1 MARTQDTRWAS
12 IETPLGK
19 DVLLFRRMAG
29 VEELGRIFQYELELC
44 SENENI
50 TFDDIIGQNVTIRMN
65 YTDSDARFING
76 VVSRFSRTQEVE
88 DLTYYQATVVPN
100 LWLLT
105 RTSDCRIYQNMDAS
119 AIIKDVLKEQGIAD
133 VEYKFGSTTYPT
145 REFCVMY
152 RESYFSFVSRLMEE
166 EGIYYYFKHED
177 GKHTMVLLNAG
188 SLHEAQ
194 PGFEEMEYNPRDE
207 GSVDQD
213 SIYYWVEMGQ
223 FDAAKFK
230 YFDYNMETPKSTLE
244 GEGEVPRNYTIPE
257 NITRFDYPG
266 MYSVAGDAAT
276 YAKYRAEEYQVD
288 YQTFKG
294 ECIIRGTACGALFA
308 MTNYPLASQNT
319 DYVITSTTINV
330 VGEDYTSAP
339 VEGQKLDPFKCSFTA
354 IRKTEQ
360 FRSERNTPW
369 PVVKGP
375 QTAVVVGESGQEIHT
390 DEYGRIRVQF
400 HWDRYGNKDE
410 NSSCFIRLAQN
421 WAGKNWGAVMLPRIG
436 QEVVVEFL
444 EGNPDR
450 PIVVGS
456 LYNADNKPPYALPDN
471 MTMMVLKSNSSIG
484 GEGFNEIRFQ
494 DKKDEEQIFIHGQK
508 NFDKRILNDSF
519 EWVGNDHHLQ
529 VINDRKEKVDNDKH
543 ETVGRDH
550 IETIERDH
558 NVTIKGKEAISVTDS
573 HSFTV
578 EGDVIEVFKSNHSE
592 EVTADYFLSGDNIV
606 IEAAT
611 NVTIKVGDSYIA
623 IESSGITIGTTGD
636 IELLADGDAT
646 VETGGD
652 TNVETG
658 GDTNVTADG
667 AIALESTGD
676 TTIAATGSGEF
687 VADGGLTLESSATAE
702 LTSSSTTVNGD
713 GNLTLEGGMVSI
725 N

>member
-44 SENENI
+44 SEEADI
-50 TFDDIIGQNVTIRMN
+50 AFDDIIGQNVTIRMN
-65 YTDSDARFING
+65 YTESDARFING

-88 DLTYYQATVVPN
+88 DLTYYQATIVPD

-105 RTSDCRIYQNMDAS
+105 RTADCRIYQNMDAV
-119 AIIKDVLKEQGIAD
+119 AIVKDVLKEQGIAN
-133 VEYKFGSTTYPT
+133 VEYKLGSTTYPA

-152 RESYFSFVSRLMEE
+152 RESYFNFVSRLMEQ

-177 GKHTMVLLNAG
+177 GKHTMVMTNAS
-188 SLHEAQ
+188 SLHEAV
-194 PGFEEMEYNPRDE
+194 PGFEEMEYNMRDK
-207 GSVDQD
+207 GSIDQD
-213 SIYYWVEMGQ
+213 SIYYWIEMGQ
-223 FDAAKFK
+223 FDATRFH
-230 YFDYNMETPKSTLE
+230 YSDYNLETPKSTMP
-244 GEGEVPRNYTIPE
+244 GEGEVPRGYTVPE
-257 NITRFDYPG
+257 NIERYDYPG
-266 MYSVAGDAAT
+266 FYSAAGDANT

-288 YQTFKG
+288 YQTFRG
-294 ECIIRGTACGALFA
+294 ESIVRGTACGALFA
-308 MTNYPLASQNT
+308 MTGYPLASQNT
-319 DYVITSTTINV
+319 EYIIMSTTINV
-330 VGEDYTSAP
+330 VGTDYTTAP
-339 VEGQKLDPFKCSFTA
+339 VEEQKLDPFKCSFTA

-360 FRSERNTPW
+360 FRSERTTPW

-390 DEYGRIRVQF
+390 DAYGRIRVQF
-400 HWDRYGNKDE
+400 HWDRYGNSDQD
-410 NSSCFIRLAQN
+410 SSCFIRLAQN
-421 WAGKNWGAVMLPRIG
+421 WAGKSWGAVMLPRIG
-436 QEVVVEFL
+436 QEVIVEFL

-471 MTMMVLKSNSSIG
+471 QTMMVLKSNSSIG

-494 DKKDEEQIFIHGQK
+494 DKKDEEQVFVHAQK

-519 EWVGNDHHLQ
+519 SWIGNDHHLQ
-529 VINDRKEKVDNDKH
+529 VINDRKEKVDNDKF

-550 IETIERDH
+550 TETIERDH
-558 NVTIKGKEAISVTDS
+558 NLTIKGKEAIKVTGTHS
-573 HSFTV
+573 HTV
-578 EGDVIEVFKSNHSE
+578 EDDVIQVYKTNHSE
-592 EVTADYFLSGDNIV
+592 EVTEDYYLKADNIV

-636 IELLADGDAT
+636 IEFLADGDIKA
-646 VETGGD
+646 ESGGD
-652 TNVETG
+652 STI
-658 GDTNVTADG
+658 TADG
-667 AIALESTGD
+667 NIELTSTGD
-676 TTIAATGSGEF
+676 TTIAATGEGGF
-687 VADGGLTLESSATAE
+687 AADGGLTLESSATAE
-702 LTSSSTTVNGD
+702 LTSSSTTVSGD
-713 GNLTLEGGMVSI
+713 GSLTLEGGTVSI

>member
-44 SENENI
+44 SENGDI

-65 YTDSDARFING
+65 YTDSDARYING

-88 DLTYYQATVVPN
+88 DLTYYQATIVPN
-100 LWLLT
+100 LWFLT
-105 RTSDCRIYQNMDAS
+105 RTRDCRIYQSMDAV
-119 AIIKDVLKEQGIAD
+119 AIVKDVLKELGITD
-133 VEYKFGSTTYPT
+133 VEYKLGSTTYPS
-145 REFCVMY
+145 REFTVMY
-152 RESYFSFVSRLMEE
+152 RESYFNFISRLLEQ
-166 EGIYYYFKHED
+166 EGIYYYFKHEN
-177 GKHTMVLLNAG
+177 GKHTLVLINAS

-194 PGFEEMEYNPRDE
+194 PDFAEMEFNPRDE

-213 SIYYWVEMGQ
+213 SIYYWIEMGL
-223 FDAAKFK
+223 FESTKFS
-230 YFDYNMETPKSTLE
+230 YADYSLETPKNIMF
-244 GEGEVPRNYTIPE
+244 GESEVTRQYAKDHLV
-257 NITRFDYPG
+257 RFDYPG
-266 MYSVAGDAAT
+266 RYYAAGDAT
-276 YAKYRAEEYQVD
+276 NYAKYRAEEFQAD

-294 ECIIRGTACGALFA
+294 ECIVRGTACGALFA

-319 DYVITSTTINV
+319 DYIITSTTINV
-330 VGEDYTSAP
+330 VGEDYTSNP
-339 VEGQKLDPFKCSFTA
+339 VQEQKLDPFKCSFTA

-360 FRSERNTPW
+360 FRAESITPV
-369 PVVKGP
+369 PFVHGP
-375 QTAVVVGESGQEIHT
+375 QTAIVVGPSGDEIHT
-390 DEYGRIRVQF
+390 DEYGRIKVQF
-400 HWDRYGNKDE
+400 HWDRYGNSDE

-421 WAGKNWGAVMLPRIG
+421 WAGKNWGAVTLPRIG

-450 PIVVGS
+450 PIIIGS
-456 LYNADNKPPYALPDN
+456 LYNADNKPPYALPTN
-471 MTMMVLKSNSSIG
+471 MTMTVMKSNSSKG
-484 GEGFNEIRFQ
+484 GEGFNEIRFE
-494 DKKDEEQIFIHGQK
+494 DKKDSEQIFVHGQK

-519 EWVGNDHHLQ
+519 AWIGNDHHLQ

-558 NVTIKGKEAISVTDS
+558 NLTIKGKEAIKITDS
-573 HSFTV
+573 HSQTV
-578 EGDVIEVFKSNHSE
+578 EGDVIQVYKSNHSE
-592 EVTADYFLSGDNIV
+592 EVTADYFLKGDNIC
-606 IEAAT
+606 IEAGT
-611 NVTIKVGDSYIA
+611 NITIKVGDSYIA

-636 IELLADGDAT
+636 IELLADGDI
-646 VETGGD
+646 
-652 TNVETG
+652 TNESG
-658 GDTNVTADG
+658 GDTNVTAEG
-667 AIALESTGD
+667 NIALESTGD

-687 VADGGLTLESSATAE
+687 AADGGLTLESSATAE
-702 LTSSSTTVNGD
+702 LTSSSTTVSGD